1 MIIWFVHNDF
11 TFTRFIELKIIDLYG
26 SGLLIVLYEQLKYQ
40 KFALNTGSRGI
51 IIITTTKTKQSKAKK
66 TKKKKTGVVTSR
78 KSLNPPVLTDVDSI
92 DSWLHDLQIWR
103 KV

>member
-11 TFTRFIELKIIDLYG
+11 TFTRFIELKNIDLYG

-66 TKKKKTGVVTSR
+66 KQRKKK
-78 KSLNPPVLTDVDSI
+78 
-92 DSWLHDLQIWR
+92 QA
-103 KV
+103 